1 MQVECAVVTVFGPA
15 VYGGICDMAGFFY
28 GCFIGF
34 AVTRCGFTRL
44 RVLTQVSAEGN
55 QVGAGIFGLGDLFGG
70 LLPVVADKLP
80 AC

>member
-1 MQVECAVVTVFGPA
+1 MFGPLHPF
-15 VYGGICDMAGFFY
+15 D
-28 GCFIGF
+28 IGL
-34 AVTRCGFTRL
+34 AVTRRGFARL